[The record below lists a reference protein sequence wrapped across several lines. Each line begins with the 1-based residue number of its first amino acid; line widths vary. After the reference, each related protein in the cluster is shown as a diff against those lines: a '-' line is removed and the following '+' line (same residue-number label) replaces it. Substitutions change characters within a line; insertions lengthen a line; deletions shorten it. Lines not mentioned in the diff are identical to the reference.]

1 MTIEF
6 SRKDLDY
13 LAEKIAERLNGESK
27 PTILANPFDNM
38 TVREVIEN
46 QYACISVRLLS
57 ILGRN
62 FPGWTMKQLAGVKW
76 RDYKRVRGMGAKSY
90 NELCLFFEKLNYKPG
105 WNRLKYDYETS
116 TFSILE
122 R

>member
-6 SRKDLDY
+6 SQNDLDY
-13 LAEKIAERLNGESK
+13 LAEKIAEKLKGESK
-27 PTILANPFDNM
+27 PTTFANPFDNM

-46 QYACISVRLLS
+46 QYACISIRLLS

-62 FPGWTMKQLAGVKW
+62 FPGWTMKQLAGVRW
-76 RDYKRVRGMGAKSY
+76 RDYKKLRGLGAKSY

-105 WNRLKYDYETS
+105 RNRLKYDYNTE
-116 TFSILE
+116 TFSIVE
-122 R
+122 W

>member
-6 SRKDLDY
+6 SQKDLDY

-46 QYACISVRLLS
+46 QYACISLRLLS

-62 FPGWTMKQLAGVKW
+62 FPGWTMKQLAGVRW
-76 RDYKRVRGMGAKSY
+76 RDYEKLRGLGAKSY

-105 WNRLKYDYETS
+105 MNKLKYDGDKKA
-116 TFSILE
+116 FSIIE

>member
-6 SRKDLDY
+6 SQKDLDY
-13 LAEKIAERLNGESK
+13 LAEKIAELLNGEGK

-46 QYACISVRLLS
+46 QYACISIRLLS

-62 FPGWTMKQLAGVKW
+62 FPGWTIKQLAGVQW
-76 RDYKRVRGMGAKSY
+76 RDYRRVIGMGAKSY

-105 WNRLKYDYETS
+105 WNRLKYNDDTETY
-116 TFSILE
+116 FIFE